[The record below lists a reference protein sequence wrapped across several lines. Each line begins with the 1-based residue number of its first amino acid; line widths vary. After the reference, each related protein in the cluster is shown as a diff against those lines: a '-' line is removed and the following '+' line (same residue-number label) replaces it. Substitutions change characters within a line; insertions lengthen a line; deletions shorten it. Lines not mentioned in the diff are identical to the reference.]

1 MWMLSFL
8 PPSSISVVNDHVY
21 SYGVRWI
28 FVFSGSLTGSL
39 PAGTVP
45 QLGALQRHKM

>member
-8 PPSSISVVNDHVY
+8 PPSSISVHTDHMY
-21 SYGVRWI
+21 SDNIWWI
-28 FVFSGSLTGSL
+28 FVCSSNLTVSLL
-39 PAGTVP
+39 EGTLP